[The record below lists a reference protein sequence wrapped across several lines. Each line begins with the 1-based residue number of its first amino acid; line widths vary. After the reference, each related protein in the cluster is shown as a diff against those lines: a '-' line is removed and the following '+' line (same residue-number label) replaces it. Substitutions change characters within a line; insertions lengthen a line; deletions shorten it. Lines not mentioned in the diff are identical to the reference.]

1 MTWNVDCWAFGESTM
16 SRTQVQLW
24 YNQFKEGREDVN
36 DDAHPDHPSTSTT
49 DENIEEV
56 KKTILDNRQITIR
69 KVADDIVLSLTHAK
83 QFLWMF

>member
-1 MTWNVDCWAFGESTM
+1 M